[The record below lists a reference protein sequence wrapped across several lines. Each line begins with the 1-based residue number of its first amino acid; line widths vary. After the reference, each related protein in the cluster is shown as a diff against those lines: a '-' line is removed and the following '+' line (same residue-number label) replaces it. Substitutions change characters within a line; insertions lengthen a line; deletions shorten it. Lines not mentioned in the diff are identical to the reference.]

1 MCNFTRNKNGM
12 KKGMGQ
18 HLNTIKK
25 INELN
30 LCAIK
35 ERLYCPDLNLNIIA
49 TFGLPGPVCL
59 FVVSSYFSF

>member
-1 MCNFTRNKNGM
+1 MVW
-12 KKGMGQ
+12 KKEWDSI
-18 HLNTIKK
+18 LNTIKK

-30 LCAIK
+30 LCASK